1 VMKKIVDA
9 RGLSC
14 PQPVILTKKALEESD
29 EVTTIVDNRNAVENV
44 TRLATS
50 KGFSVEVEEK
60 EGEYQLLINKS
71 SSAVDSSAEEQEKA
85 VILITSNLF
94 GKGEE
99 ELGKNL
105 MKSFLYTLT
114 QMENIK
120 QMIFMNSGVSLTTE
134 GSEVLELLKAMEEKG
149 VEILSCGTC
158 LDYYGLKEKLAVGK
172 VTNMYAIVEA
182 ITTASRSVTL

>member
-1 VMKKIVDA
+1 
-9 RGLSC
+9 
-14 PQPVILTKKALEESD
+14 
-29 EVTTIVDNRNAVENV
+29 
-44 TRLATS
+44 
-50 KGFSVEVEEK
+50 
-60 EGEYQLLINKS
+60 
-71 SSAVDSSAEEQEKA
+71 
-85 VILITSNLF
+85 
-94 GKGEE
+94 
-99 ELGKNL
+99 

>member
-1 VMKKIVDA
+1 MKKIVDA

-50 KGFSVEVEEK
+50 KGFSVKVEEK
-60 EGEYQLLINKS
+60 EGEYQLLIKKS
-71 SSAVDSSAEEQEKA
+71 SCAVDTSAEEQEKA
-85 VILITSNLF
+85 VILITTNLF
-94 GKGEE
+94 GQGEE
-99 ELGKNL
+99 ELGKIL

-120 QMIFMNSGVSLTTE
+120 QMIFMNSGVFLTTE
-134 GSEVLELLKAMEEKG
+134 GSEVLELLKTMEEKG

-158 LDYYGLKEKLAVGK
+158 LDYYGLKDKLAVGK
-172 VTNMYAIVEA
+172 VTNMYAAVEA